1 LWSKLEAYIFTQPHL
16 FQLAYNPNHCYQ
28 VIFQHATVLGKRH
41 REQFVCCMSAE
52 PETKVN
58 ETGDTSDDIE
68 VCLKD
73 VLEQSTAWHIQ
84 HSLN

>member
-1 LWSKLEAYIFTQPHL
+1 MAHLLQFAYSHD
-16 FQLAYNPNHCYQ
+16 HRYQ

-41 REQFVCCMSAE
+41 RQQFVCRMSAE

-68 VCLKD
+68 VCPKIA
-73 VLEQSTAWHIQ
+73 LEQSTGCHI
-84 HSLN
+84 